1 MVGSKKKKK
10 KAKTEVE
17 VEKISETYLA
27 FNIEWSQ
34 LTPLDVN
41 RHGSVSDFWTERA
54 QWISMWWVTFV
65 FGATSTQA
73 RFQASL

>member
-1 MVGSKKKKK
+1 MFADGGKQKKKK

-54 QWISMWWVTFV
+54 
-65 FGATSTQA
+65 
-73 RFQASL
+73 